1 MKFFQIRPLI
11 LSLVCALWC
20 TPCDTMAEPCF
31 DIEGFGE
38 DNFLRYN
45 FKVSVGKSGFAFILQ
60 AVGEPSPR
68 IIMGGEN
75 GIVATLERFPL
86 DKDFMGYVSKTNDV
100 PRTGPGPGGLIYAL
114 FGNYSQS
121 LKSDSQIHLLQ
132 MMVEVSHFDEEPTVR
147 QAWGFDSTFP
157 FGANN
162 MTAYVLPDVKYPK
175 TSNGWSTP
183 QFYPNGWKIGEMK
196 VIQRDARTS
205 IPIIVESTYFH
216 LPRSVNQ
223 PQNPDQVEPHVLTRI
238 EVTHI
243 AEGQRASYLPEIKAK
258 RQRVLDNRGKR
269 PDGEFSRYD
278 LRPGDSWPPSDGPEF
293 ARRQSE
299 SLEEWKEEKKRR
311 RNPIWPTVT
320 LMVGSGVI
328 LAFVIR
334 FSRQRPEQITP
345 Q

>member
-1 MKFFQIRPLI
+1 
-11 LSLVCALWC
+11 
-20 TPCDTMAEPCF
+20 MAEPCLE
-31 DIEGFGE
+31 IEGFAE

-45 FKVSVGKSGFAFILQ
+45 FTVSAGKSGFAFILQ
-60 AVGEPSPR
+60 AVKESSPR

-75 GIVATLERFPL
+75 GFVGTLDRLPTQNH
-86 DKDFMGYVSKTNDV
+86 FMGYASKANDV

-121 LKSDSQIHLLQ
+121 LKSDSQINLHQ
-132 MMVEVSHFDEEPTVR
+132 MMVEVVHFDEEPTVR

-157 FGANN
+157 FGATN
-162 MTAYVLPDVKYPK
+162 MTAYVLPDAKYPK
-175 TSNGWSTP
+175 TSNGWSTT
-183 QFYPNGWKIGEMK
+183 QFYPDGWKIGDMK

-205 IPIIVESTYFH
+205 IPILVEATYFH

-223 PQNPDQVEPHVLTRI
+223 PQNPDQVEPHVSTRI

-243 AEGQRASYLPEIKAK
+243 AEGQRASYLPEIKGK
-258 RQRVLDNRGKR
+258 RQYVNDNRGKR
-269 PDGEFSRYD
+269 PDGED
-278 LRPGDSWPPSDGPEF
+278 LQYNLNPGDSWPPSDGPEF

-299 SLEEWKEEKKRR
+299 GLELWKAQKKLEK
-311 RNPIWPTVT
+311 NPLWPTAT
-320 LMVGSGVI
+320 LLVGSGVI

-334 FSRQRPEQITP
+334 FSRQRPGQITP